1 MSPRKEAEEAACP
14 VCGKMV
20 SLDVPSCPSCGAIF
34 EEEEEAQPIHEE
46 EGADCPVCGRI
57 VSLEVSCCPHC
68 NAEFEEHD
76 EAESVSE
83 EDSAACPVCGKMVSL
98 MVSACPNCG
107 AEFEE
112 EEVEEIIEVEERLVP
127 EKVKT
132 KSKAKAKATAKAKQ
146 PEAEF
151 AFGITTS
158 IIDFRVLGIA
168 LALLGIIGVQIALLI
183 DWYWTWVP
191 PVEDN
196 LGLFVA
202 LPIVVLIVGL
212 LVFMLVKKA
221 MSGGKKVPE
230 NVPGVSLSL
239 FVFGIFAL
247 IVMLLWNPINSALQD
262 GSAGVAV
269 GFLVVLVVGIALVF
283 MDMRAAGSR
292 SAA

>member
-14 VCGKMV
+14 VCGEMV
-20 SLDVPSCPSCGAIF
+20 SLDVPSCPKCGAVF
-34 EEEEEAQPIHEE
+34 EEEEDAQVGHED
-46 EGADCPVCGRI
+46 EGAECPVCGRI
-57 VSLEVSCCPHC
+57 VSLEVSYCPHC
-68 NAEFEEHD
+68 QAEFEEHED
-76 EAESVSE
+76 AEAVSE

-112 EEVEEIIEVEERLVP
+112 EQVEEIIEVEERLVP
-127 EKVKT
+127 Q
-132 KSKAKAKATAKAKQ
+132 KAKARK
-146 PEAEF
+146 PEPAAEF
-151 AFGITTS
+151 AFGLTTS
-158 IIDFRVLGIA
+158 IVDFRVLGIA
-168 LALLGIIGVQIALLI
+168 LALLGIMGAQVALLI

-202 LPIVVLIVGL
+202 LPIVILIVGL
-212 LVFMLVKKA
+212 LVFMLIKKA
-221 MSGGKKVPE
+221 MSNGKKVPE
-230 NVPGVSLSL
+230 NVPGMSLSL

-247 IVMLLWNPINSALQD
+247 IVILLWNPINSALQD
-262 GSAGVAV
+262 GSAGVAA
-269 GFLVVLVVGIALVF
+269 GFIVVLVVGIALVF

>member
-20 SLDVPSCPSCGAIF
+20 SLDVPSCPKCGAIF
-34 EEEEEAQPIHEE
+34 EEEEEAQPVNDD
-46 EGADCPVCGRI
+46 EGAECPVCGRV
-57 VSLEVSCCPHC
+57 VSLDVYSCPHC
-68 NAEFEEHD
+68 QAEFEEH
-76 EAESVSE
+76 EEPAAALE
-83 EDSAACPVCGKMVSL
+83 EDEAACPVCGKMVSL

-127 EKVKT
+127 EKVRT
-132 KSKAKAKATAKAKQ
+132 RE
-146 PEAEF
+146 PETEF
-151 AFGITTS
+151 AFGLTTS
-158 IIDFRVLGIA
+158 RVDFRVLGVA
-168 LALLGIIGVQIALLI
+168 LVILGIIGAQVALLI

-202 LPIVVLIVGL
+202 LPIVVLIIGL

-221 MSGGKKVPE
+221 MSGGRKVPE
-230 NVPGVSLSL
+230 NVPGLSLSL
-239 FVFGIFAL
+239 FVFGILAL
-247 IVMLLWNPINSALQD
+247 IMILLWDPINSSLQN
-262 GSAGVAV
+262 GSAGVTA
-269 GFLVVLVVGIALVF
+269 GFLVMLVIGILLVF
-283 MDMRAAGSR
+283 MDMRATGTK